1 MPNSPKAPLFFYRRN
16 LESLLYECSYDLM
29 QQKFYNMSRFHKMC
43 DLISMLLS
51 PKNIALCYI
60 SSAYITYCC
69 QAHERLTFSYHR
81 ESEKVLPEKAPEKP
95 NICYNSNG
103 KTLSLG

>member
-60 SSAYITYCC
+60 SSACITYCYFVVKPMNGSLS
-69 QAHERLTFSYHR
+69 HTT
-81 ESEKVLPEKAPEKP
+81 EKVLPEKAPEKP